1 MVPDSLLDTQLQLK
15 ITLRKP
21 NTRADMVVLPLMTAI
36 KWQRQED
43 LCESEVRV
51 ASLAK
56 FQANQSHIR
65 RLCFNVNK

>member
-1 MVPDSLLDTQLQLK
+1 MLGLK
-15 ITLRKP
+15 LVLRKKMELGGAP
-21 NTRADMVVLPLMTAI
+21 ALQA
-36 KWQRQED
+36 QRQED